1 LKKSNNNNNKKS
13 NNNNNKITNNLV
25 LTLKLRVAECKI
37 KDVGKKKA
45 LLDSISMNK
54 LGVIDGDV
62 VEIVGKKVT
71 AVNVYSLEDKNRRV
85 HYIHIDGQTRKNAGV
100 SLNDYVLIRK
110 SNPKPAEKIVVLC
123 NTTQNLSDEFI
134 SYLNS
139 RFEGYPVIKGD
150 QFVLNFLGTSLEFI
164 IYNSIPKE
172 VVKIDK
178 NTKIVI
184 KPGFSKFRKESNQV
198 TYEQIGGLKSQIT
211 RLREIVELPLRHPE
225 VFSKIGIEP
234 HKGILLFG
242 PPGCGKTLIAKALAT
257 ESNANFF
264 IINGPEIVN
273 KYYGETESKLREIF
287 QKAKEL
293 SPSIVFIDEID
304 AIAPKREDTFGDVE
318 KRVVA
323 QLLALMDGMSERGN
337 VVVLGATN
345 RPDSLDPA
353 LRRPGRFD
361 REIEIGIHNI
371 DARFEILKIHT
382 LGMPLDS
389 DVNLKDIAK
398 MLNGY
403 TGADIKSLSREAA
416 MKSIRRYLS
425 EVDLANRKEVPSE
438 ILNSIRIQ
446 NSDFT
451 HAMKEI
457 IPTALREFYVEP
469 SNIKWD
475 DIGGLDK
482 EKGLLVDNFLSPL
495 KFPDRFSKMGVKPA
509 RGALL
514 FGPPG
519 CGKTLIAKALATE
532 GSINNIFVKGPEV
545 LSKWVGESEKAIREI
560 FRKART
566 SSPCIIV
573 FDELDSLGRFRTV
586 EDIGG
591 NERILSQILSEM
603 DDVSNFGVIVIGITS
618 RPDLLDSSLLRPGR
632 FDLRISV
639 GPPDEKAR
647 YEILLRVTS
656 TMPISTDIDFIK
668 LAALTKGYSG
678 ADLVSLCRFAAIN
691 AIQNNF
697 DVIYNSNFENAL
709 NIVNPSITVEVH
721 KWYLSLE
728 KKLTSAVPKFSDK
741 IFYG

>member
-1 LKKSNNNNNKKS
+1 MKKS
-13 NNNNNKITNNLV
+13 NNNNKITNNLV

-389 DVNLKDIAK
+389 DVDLKDIAK

-446 NSDFT
+446 NSDFI

-482 EKGLLVDNFLSPL
+482 EKELLVDNFLSPL
-495 KFPDRFSKMGVKPA
+495 TFPDRFSKMGVKPA

-573 FDELDSLGRFRTV
+573 FDELDSLGRSRTV

-632 FDLRISV
+632 FDLLISV

-647 YEILLRVTS
+647 YGILLRVTS

>member
-1 LKKSNNNNNKKS
+1 LKKS
-13 NNNNNKITNNLV
+13 NNNNKITNNLV

-425 EVDLANRKEVPSE
+425 EVDLANKKEVPSE

-573 FDELDSLGRFRTV
+573 FDELDSLGRSRTV

>member
-1 LKKSNNNNNKKS
+1 LKKS
-13 NNNNNKITNNLV
+13 NNNNKITNNLV

-425 EVDLANRKEVPSE
+425 EVDLANKKEVPSE

-495 KFPDRFSKMGVKPA
+495 KFPDRFSKMGVKSA

-573 FDELDSLGRFRTV
+573 FDELDSLGRSRTV

-697 DVIYNSNFENAL
+697 DGQKPRIE
-709 NIVNPSITVEVH
+709 
-721 KWYLSLE
+721 
-728 KKLTSAVPKFSDK
+728 
-741 IFYG
+741 